1 MKRKVALL
9 FSVISF
15 ILFVGMGWLGVKSVA
30 RRLQVS
36 HMEARFGAA
45 DSAVR
50 HGQMQAAGRGYKGA
64 LQAWQQVLKYGGYY
78 PILSGEYLIAGNCF
92 QQQRQPRAALKC
104 YEKGL
109 TYDPV
114 SISLLTTLGGC
125 AFRLGEYD
133 KAFSALQK
141 SRSIFPL
148 KKNVRPF
155 WKKLDKVNRGAERC
169 VK

>member
-1 MKRKVALL
+1 
-9 FSVISF
+9 
-15 ILFVGMGWLGVKSVA
+15 MGLGWFGVNSVA
-30 RRLQVS
+30 RRLRVA
-36 HMEARFGAA
+36 HMEAQFGAA
-45 DSAVR
+45 DSALR
-50 HGQMQAAGRGYKGA
+50 KGQMQAAGRGYSGA
-64 LQAWQQVLKYGGYY
+64 LQVWQQALKYGGYY
-78 PILSGEYLIAGNCF
+78 PVLSGEYLIAGNCF
-92 QQQRQPRAALKC
+92 QQQRQPRAALEC

-109 TYDPV
+109 TFDPV

-148 KKNVRPF
+148 KKSVRPL
-155 WKKLDKVNRGAERC
+155 WKKLKKVNRGSERC